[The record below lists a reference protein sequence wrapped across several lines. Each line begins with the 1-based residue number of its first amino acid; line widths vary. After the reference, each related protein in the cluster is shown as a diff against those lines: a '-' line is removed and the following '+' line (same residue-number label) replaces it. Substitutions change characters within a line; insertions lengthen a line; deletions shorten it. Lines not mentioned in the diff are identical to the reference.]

1 MMTAN
6 MTKPCDTDVPSA
18 CSAIYKVCTQQQQK
32 EPELNQTNRA
42 NLPLTRDERAKHGD
56 DTD

>member
-1 MMTAN
+1 